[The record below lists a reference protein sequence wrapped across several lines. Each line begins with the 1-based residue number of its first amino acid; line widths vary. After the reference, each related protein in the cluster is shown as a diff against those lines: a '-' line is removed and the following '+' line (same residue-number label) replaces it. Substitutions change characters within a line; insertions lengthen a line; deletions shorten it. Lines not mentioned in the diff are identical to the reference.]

1 MYSSNKEKKEKM
13 VSIIINFIG
22 LAMKAYWH
30 GYILVVSAW
39 EYKCK
44 DSFEACHEILFY

>member
-13 VSIIINFIG
+13 VSIIINFIS

-30 GYILVVSAW
+30 GYIPCS
-39 EYKCK
+39 KC
-44 DSFEACHEILFY
+44 LRVQV